1 MRMRRSGRYLA
12 HIEYPCC
19 PDDDHMLSTCSHIPE
34 FTASTREP
42 PILLPE
48 QTCGTPI
55 FKELSCGG
63 TRCMLVD
70 CTNGNLTQY
79 VTQGDCLQ
87 FALRLIE
94 DQPDLQV

>member
-1 MRMRRSGRYLA
+1 MVVLFLQLASRRV
-12 HIEYPCC
+12 
-19 PDDDHMLSTCSHIPE
+19 TE

-48 QTCGTPI
+48 KTSGMPI
-55 FKELSCGG
+55 FSELSCGG

-70 CTNGNLTQY
+70 CVQGVLTQF
-79 VTQGDCLQ
+79 VTQGDCLR

-94 DQPDLQV
+94 EQPELQVRFSVLLVRLPVCIVFG